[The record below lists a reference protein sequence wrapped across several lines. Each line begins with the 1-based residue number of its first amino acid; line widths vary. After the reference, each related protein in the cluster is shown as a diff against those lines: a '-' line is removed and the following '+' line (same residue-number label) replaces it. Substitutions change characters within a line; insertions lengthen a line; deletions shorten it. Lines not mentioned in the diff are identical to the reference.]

1 MKLQK
6 KPALD
11 RHFLVPIV
19 PKWCAA
25 GVRRARI
32 VAIQRD
38 SAMAEW
44 KNLLLPALSVLP
56 KWLLSKALSV
66 VLHCS
71 KKCLMIWHRRIAGNA
86 KHVRQATT

>member
-1 MKLQK
+1 MPATANSYIADLYSNFMKLQK

-38 SAMAEW
+38 SAMAER
-44 KNLLLPALSVLP
+44 KNLLLPACPVLP
-56 KWLLSKALSV
+56 K
-66 VLHCS
+66 
-71 KKCLMIWHRRIAGNA
+71 
-86 KHVRQATT
+86 